1 MKPDP
6 TPLRNWTKTGLTWIP
21 LSAGLLLALG
31 CAAEAP
37 KPPASLDTAT
47 ATAVSNTSPT
57 RQVKAV
63 GKNMVVD
70 PDDLRARRSKRSLAS
85 NRG

>member
-1 MKPDP
+1 MRPDP
-6 TPLRNWTKTGLTWIP
+6 TPLRNWTRTGLTWIP

-47 ATAVSNTSPT
+47 ATAVSNASPT
-57 RQVKAV
+57 RRVKAV
-63 GKNMVVD
+63 GKNNVVD
-70 PDDLRARRSKRSLAS
+70 SDDLRTRRSRRRSAS
-85 NRG
+85 NPG